1 MTDGDKVKR
10 YEALLARVAN
20 FPIVRGPV
28 DGMTDSGLQAIVNKQ
43 RSIVEGVITEL
54 AASATT
60 PPELLKLYYVYYNRH
75 AGDDYTM
82 FLRATSPE
90 AAYGFWREWAEKDGY
105 EINPDETV
113 YVRTVPPAVG
123 QYGRVSWGDIIVTP
137 MPTLRGD

>member
-1 MTDGDKVKR
+1 MTDADKVKR

-20 FPIVRGPV
+20 IPTIRGRV
-28 DGMTDSGLQAIVNKQ
+28 ASMTDNSLQSIVNNQ
-43 RSIVEGVITEL
+43 CSIIDAVQAEL
-54 AASATT
+54 IANG
-60 PPELLKLYYVYYNRH
+60 PPLELLKLFYVYYNEDS
-75 AGDDYTM
+75 GDYTM

>member
-1 MTDGDKVKR
+1 MTDADKVKR

-20 FPIVRGPV
+20 IPTIRGRV
-28 DGMTDSGLQAIVNKQ
+28 ASMTDNSLQSIVNNQ
-43 RSIVEGVITEL
+43 CSIIDAVQAEL
-54 AASATT
+54 IANG
-60 PPELLKLYYVYYNRH
+60 PPLELLKLFYVYYNEDS
-75 AGDDYTM
+75 GDYTM
-82 FLRATSPE
+82 FLRGSRPE
-90 AAYGFWREWAEKDGY
+90 ASYGFWRERAEKDGY